1 MKNADQWSNF
11 EHTKRPF
18 VVLKPIGKRQQNKSN
33 NHHKINLQFEN
44 KKYERAFLYRP
55 NKPIKYSLQNNVL

>member
-44 KKYERAFLYRP
+44 KKYERAF
-55 NKPIKYSLQNNVL
+55 